1 LPLYDF
7 IYFIMFIFKTVK
19 DIAAYLDAQRAQGKI
34 IAFVPTMGALHKG
47 HLSLLK
53 AAQQVPALTVCSIF
67 VNPTQFNNAVDLEK
81 YPRTTEQDIALLTEA
96 ACDVLFLPDV
106 TEVYPDGR
114 DIKEPY
120 DLGYLESVLEGAYR
134 PGHFQGVAQVVERL
148 LRIVKP
154 HKLYLGQKDFQ
165 QVAVLRRLIDI
176 RHLDVTLESVPT
188 TREPDGLA
196 MSSRNRRLTETQR
209 SLAGLIYQCLVS
221 IQSKKGIQSFSVVQ
235 KECRELLIHKGFR
248 PDYIELADAA
258 TLELLPDYDPSRK
271 MVALIAAYIGEIRL
285 IDNLVL

>member
-1 LPLYDF
+1 
-7 IYFIMFIFKTVK
+7 MFIFKTVK
-19 DIAAYLDAQRAQGKI
+19 DITAHLEAQRAQGRL

-47 HLSLLK
+47 HLSLLQ
-53 AAQQVPALTVCSIF
+53 AAQQLPALTVCSIF
-67 VNPTQFNNAVDLEK
+67 VNPTQFNNATDLEK
-81 YPRTTEQDIALLTEA
+81 YPRTTEQDIALLTGA
-96 ACDVLFLPDV
+96 GCDVLFLP
-106 TEVYPDGR
+106 TEQEVYPDGKAV
-114 DIKEPY
+114 KEPY
-120 DLGYLESVLEGAYR
+120 DLGYLETVLEGAYR

-148 LRIVKP
+148 LQIVKP

-165 QVAVLRRLIDI
+165 QVAVLRRMIDT
-176 RHLDVTLESVPT
+176 RQLAVQLESVPT

-196 MSSRNRRLTETQR
+196 MSSRNRRLTESQR
-209 SLAGLIYQCLVS
+209 SVAGLIYQCLVS
-221 IQSKKGIQSFSVVQ
+221 IQSKKGMQPFAVIQ

-248 PDYIELADAA
+248 PDYIELAVAD